1 MSPIKMSFLTILQE
15 ISTDDNKLR
24 LEKNC
29 ISGLS
34 LNTVANLI

>member
-15 ISTDDNKLR
+15 IETDDNKLM